1 MEIIQI
7 SEGKLK
13 VMLTKADL
21 EEFDLD
27 AQTLDY
33 ADSETKELFSAL
45 LAHIKETVGFQ
56 TDGYRV
62 LVRLFPSRDGGCE
75 LFLTRIRDFYSEED
89 ETETEQTHPQA
100 FGFERIEDLLTVCR
114 RLRAIGY
121 PHASSAYIS
130 DAHRFYLFLEN
141 PARSLDEKSAG
152 ISPYAFLSEYGK
164 AESAEGLRGFLFEH
178 GRLLCEQ
185 DAVERLGVL

>member
-45 LAHIKETVGFQ
+45 LAHIKETVGFR

-62 LVRLFPSRDGGCE
+62 LVRFFPSRDGGCE
-75 LFLTRIRDFYSEED
+75 LFLSRIPDFYVGEE
-89 ETETEQTHPQA
+89 ELEEEQTRPQV
-100 FGFERIEDLLTVCR
+100 FVFERIEDLLTVCR

-130 DAHRFYLFLEN
+130 DAHRFYLFVDR
-141 PARSLDEKSAG
+141 PAHEKSAG
-152 ISPYAFLSEYGK
+152 ISPYAFLGEYGK
-164 AESAEGLRGFLFEH
+164 AESPDCLLSFLFEH
-178 GRLLCEQ
+178 GRVLCEQ
-185 DAVERLGVL
+185 NAVEQLGIL